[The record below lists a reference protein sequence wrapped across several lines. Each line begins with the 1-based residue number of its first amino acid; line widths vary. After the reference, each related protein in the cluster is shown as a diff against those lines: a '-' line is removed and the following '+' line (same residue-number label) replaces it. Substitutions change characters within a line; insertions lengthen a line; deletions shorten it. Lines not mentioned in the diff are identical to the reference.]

1 MNFQDAIKYIK
12 DSVNIQEVISEF
24 VNLKKRGI
32 NYTGLCPFHN
42 DRHSSFSVSPTKQI
56 YKCFACGKTGDVYQ
70 FLIDYENMTSSNIK
84 YIDNQLVTVIKIQ
97 MICKCKYKTI

>member
-12 DSVNIQEVISEF
+12 DSVNIQDVISEF
-24 VNLKKRGI
+24 VNLKKRGV

-56 YKCFACGKTGDVYQ
+56 YKCLLVEKQGMYTN
-70 FLIDYENMTSSNIK
+70 FLLIM
-84 YIDNQLVTVIKIQ
+84 KI
-97 MICKCKYKTI
+97 